1 MAYAD
6 YDFYKTKFLGDVIP
20 QSSFPKVS
28 QRASEYLNAITLG
41 KATKQL
47 SEYEN
52 EIQMATCA
60 VAEDYYLNS
69 DNDKHII
76 SESVGGHS
84 VTYDRA
90 ITSKTKMNAAKM
102 YLWDTGLLYTGVD

>member
-6 YDFYKTKFLGDVIP
+6 YDFYKQNYMGTVIP
-20 QSSFPKVS
+20 ESSFPQVA
-28 QRASEYLNAITLG
+28 QRASEYINAITLG
-41 KATKQL
+41 KATAQL
-47 SEYEN
+47 QTYEN

-60 VAEDYYLNS
+60 VAEDYYLNRDS
-69 DNDKHII
+69 DKHII

-90 ITSKTKMNAAKM
+90 ITSKTKRNSCKM
-102 YLWDTGLLYTGVD
+102 YLWDTGLLYTGVY